1 MQLSSNK
8 YLLNMTIS
16 YCPYCQTN
24 REKRNYIDPFT
35 QIIYSKCSTCSR
47 IIQRE
52 IQRQNKI
59 SYMNESNQQ
68 QETIQE
74 KKTQTKR
81 SRKAKMNIIQE
92 VIIPQSQWIPVS
104 PSNSKQL
111 SNVTIAKFVYHH
123 LYTASSRYP

>member
-1 MQLSSNK
+1 
-8 YLLNMTIS
+8 MTMS

-74 KKTQTKR
+74 KKTQTKIF
-81 SRKAKMNIIQE
+81 SLDHDALPA
-92 VIIPQSQWIPVS
+92 VLHDS
-104 PSNSKQL
+104 
-111 SNVTIAKFVYHH
+111 
-123 LYTASSRYP
+123 TAGIC